1 MPPSRCPSPLPLD
14 QLPYLHD
21 AILARMILTVE
32 LLTFRVQHDLSGAT
46 SLVRT
51 ELPRSIRALEREL
64 DTDPQD
70 FTRRVLDA
78 ANQME

>member
-1 MPPSRCPSPLPLD
+1 
-14 QLPYLHD
+14 
-21 AILARMILTVE
+21 MILTVE